1 MHCPDKWV
9 ILKIT
14 EDLYKVFATWY
25 GGYISSDVWR
35 MNSGIVSLEEDED
48 FYYFKGHSGSIY
60 KCHKNSYGCS
70 LWTRG
75 ILNNMIKKAKE
86 EINIDIVVLE
96 ETVNLKELFNKKD
109 E

>member
-1 MHCPDKWV
+1 MHCPDRWV

-25 GGYISSDVWR
+25 GDYISSDVWR
-35 MNSGIVSLEEDED
+35 INSGIVSLEEDED

-75 ILNNMIKKAKE
+75 ILNNMIEKAKE

-96 ETVNLKELFNKKD
+96 ETVNFKELFNK
-109 E
+109 ENE